1 MAKLNVM
8 GDTIQI
14 TSDVTRE
21 EMERVERY
29 APEALKL
36 FDDEGNEVFGVGI
49 GNASFSKYGVCFCSE
64 TTEGKLFM
72 TTNNPV
78 LDHSDV
84 EAERKEIVKHFA
96 PMLSKLQAVEAHVA
110 ETAAA
115 LDEVEAGVEEAITF
129 VG

>member
-29 APEALKL
+29 APEVLKL
-36 FDDEGNEVFGVGI
+36 FDDEGNEIFGVGI

-78 LDHSDV
+78 LDHSD
-84 EAERKEIVKHFA
+84 ADKERKAIVRHFA
-96 PMLSKLQAVEAHVA
+96 PVLSKLQAVEANVSSA
-110 ETAAA
+110 MEA
-115 LDEVEAGVEEAITF
+115 LDEVEAEVEEAITF